1 MFDANVA
8 RLHPIRVGAN
18 VKPPTKVRDV
28 KPEYPDEA
36 RAKKV
41 QGVVIVEVLIDEDGS
56 VADARILRSIPDFD
70 EVALGAVKQW
80 RFVPTLLNGQ
90 ATALLMTVTVNF
102 TLSEPV
108 TVNR

>member
-1 MFDANVA
+1 M
-8 RLHPIRVGAN
+8 
-18 VKPPTKVRDV
+18 
-28 KPEYPDEA
+28 KPEYPDDA

-80 RFVPTLLNGQ
+80 KFVPTLLNGQ

-108 TVNR
+108 TGNR